1 VDFTELLTRNVVE
14 VKAEIKN
21 GVVGGQKAGL
31 LMLKAAWV

>member
-1 VDFTELLTRNVVE
+1 MDFTELLTRNVVE

-21 GVVGGQKAGL
+21 GVGQKAGL